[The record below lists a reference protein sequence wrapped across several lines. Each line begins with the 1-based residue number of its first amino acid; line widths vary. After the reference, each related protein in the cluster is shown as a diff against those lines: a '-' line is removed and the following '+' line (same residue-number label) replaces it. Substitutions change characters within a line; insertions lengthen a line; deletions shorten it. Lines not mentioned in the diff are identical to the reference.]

1 MRNSLTPLAIA
12 SATANLG
19 IAGREPW
26 PESFGERIPVQSIF
40 MRTSIKSFSAL
51 ALLAALVACRSRA
64 PAAPHQALSPSA
76 DALQAAF
83 NADAGKVRI
92 VMLVSP
98 T

>member
-1 MRNSLTPLAIA
+1 
-12 SATANLG
+12 
-19 IAGREPW
+19 
-26 PESFGERIPVQSIF
+26 
-40 MRTSIKSFSAL
+40 MRTSIKSFWAL

-64 PAAPHQALSPSA
+64 PAIPHQALSPSA
-76 DALQAAF
+76 DALRTAF